1 MMSIIAY
8 RLWIL
13 SLVYMFE
20 AVVVWTM
27 EVCVVTKT
35 MMIFINEVI
44 VRLPFIIVVRR
55 FLI

>member
-27 EVCVVTKT
+27 ELCVVTKT